1 MGLGDPPQEPGSG
14 GDPAPGDPAPGG
26 GGEARKHPSTGD
38 APGKTGAQHWGRG
51 TPDGRF
57 SPSGRDTPEP
67 LPALATSKL
76 MVTGCSPSSSST
88 AEDTREVRDPSRPT
102 VSTLEP
108 RAGNPGANS
117 LGNRGHSCEDRGLRG
132 PGLQASPGPTL
143 CFAPSG
149 WACTLPQFPHLQRG
163 TVSLPP
169 RSSEVEPCTCGVSPA
184 TELAQG
190 LPPAT
195 RPPPFLVREPG
206 LQEAQPR
213 VKVAAGGWR
222 GRTPRPRLRLPQAP
236 LDGSQDGRKSQAT
249 QPVSWSLPCHLRAT
263 SRLLWGHMEAAAA
276 VLTLLALQIASDA
289 AAPAL

>member
-88 AEDTREVRDPSRPT
+88 AEDTREVRDPPRPT

-213 VKVAAGGWR
+213 VKVAAGGGAHP
-222 GRTPRPRLRLPQAP
+222 GRDSGCP
-236 LDGSQDGRKSQAT
+236 
-249 QPVSWSLPCHLRAT
+249 
-263 SRLLWGHMEAAAA
+263 RLLWMAAKTGESHKQPSLCPGAC
-276 VLTLLALQIASDA
+276 LATCEPPPASCGDTWR
-289 AAPAL
+289 PPRPC